1 MILGFVSVG
10 IFLLYVMIRIM
21 RDELQRTAMWNS
33 RVDREKERLT
43 KRWPN
48 HFKAKDIEELEA
60 KFEYMELNPENKE

>member
-10 IFLLYVMIRIM
+10 IFLLYVVIRIM

-33 RVDREKERLT
+33 RVDREKKRLET
-43 KRWPN
+43 RWPN
-48 HFKAKDIEELEA
+48 HFKTKDIEELEA